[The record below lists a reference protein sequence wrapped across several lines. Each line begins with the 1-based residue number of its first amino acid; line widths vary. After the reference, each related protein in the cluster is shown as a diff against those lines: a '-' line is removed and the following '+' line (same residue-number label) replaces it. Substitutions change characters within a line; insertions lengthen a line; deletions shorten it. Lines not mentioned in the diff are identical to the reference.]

1 MFSIEDWVMP
11 VVLVL
16 TLVTLAGFAL
26 GTRANVRA
34 GDRAAKWLREG
45 LPLISDKT
53 TMTWIGS
60 AALLLKMAKAKGAYR
75 SAETLFS
82 FEPRDIV
89 LMWLFAHWQGRRD
102 TMIFRGTLTA
112 APEFEL
118 EIFDPQGWMNRG
130 VARQAQRDRWTR
142 VELSGRADLR
152 AYSSGALDAEA
163 VNAFA
168 ALGARAGGK
177 LTRLSIRKNL
187 PNVQVHWRL
196 PDPHVVSARALFNDV
211 REMGKRALNLPA

>member
-1 MFSIEDWVMP
+1 MDDWLMP

-34 GDRAAKWLREG
+34 GERAVKWLREG

-53 TMTWIGS
+53 TMTWVGS

-82 FEPRDIV
+82 FEPRDVV
-89 LMWLFAHWQGRRD
+89 LIWLFAHWQGRRD

-112 APEFEL
+112 APNFEL
-118 EIFDPQGWMNRG
+118 EIFDPRGWMNRE
-130 VARQAQRDRWTR
+130 VAARVQKDNWRQ
-142 VELSGRADLR
+142 VELSGQEGLR
-152 AYSSGALDAEA
+152 AYYTGMLDVEA
-163 VNAFA
+163 VRAFA
-168 ALGARAGGK
+168 ALGTRAGAQ
-177 LTRLSIRKNL
+177 LTRLAIRKSL
-187 PNVQVHWRL
+187 PNVQAHWRL
-196 PDPHVVSARALFNDV
+196 PDPQAVSARALFGGV
-211 REMGKRALNLPA
+211 REIGQRALDLRS